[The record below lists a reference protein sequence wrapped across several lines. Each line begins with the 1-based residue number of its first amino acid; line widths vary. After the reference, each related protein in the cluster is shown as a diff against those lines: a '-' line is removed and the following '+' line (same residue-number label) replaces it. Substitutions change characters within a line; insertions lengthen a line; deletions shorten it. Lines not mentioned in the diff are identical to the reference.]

1 MLPLSSLSASTNIA
15 YSQDVEQLS
24 SSVTLLNNDNSYSI
38 EFYKKI
44 YDGFSDVGEDLEYTP
59 TLEDLSAAFN
69 RLVNIFT
76 TAFTDIGPYSEPTP
90 PAPPALPT
98 VTYMVDTTT
107 GNTEGLSPD
116 CTFMVSGMNLFLD
129 QSDLESGFYINTSSG
144 QSLKC
149 EIVTQ
154 NTSVETGICEY
165 VLINPI
171 SFTDSASYLTYKQLA
186 SNGSYYIVRYPNNG
200 TFSIE

>member
-1 MLPLSSLSASTNIA
+1 M
-15 YSQDVEQLS
+15 
-24 SSVTLLNNDNSYSI
+24 
-38 EFYKKI
+38 
-44 YDGFSDVGEDLEYTP
+44 
-59 TLEDLSAAFN
+59 
-69 RLVNIFT
+69 
-76 TAFTDIGPYSEPTP
+76 
-90 PAPPALPT
+90 
-98 VTYMVDTTT
+98 MDTST

-129 QSDLESGFYINTSSG
+129 QSDLESGFYINTSAG

-165 VLINPI
+165 LLINPI

-186 SNGSYYIVRYPNNG
+186 SNGSYYIVRYPTNG